1 MVSIFQWRESLSHI
15 PVPQGQCIKLFL
27 LCFRLL
33 FFIILLIFTKVRN
46 KRLCFCNCSVPQHQF
61 IILFFLFLLRGILA
75 QIRDKRK
82 SFCHCP
88 VSKFQLIKLISISL
102 FIAFLVIFRGPIF
115 LIFFLILTKVFHL
128 RQGLCDSSIS

>member
-1 MVSIFQWRESLSHI
+1 M
-15 PVPQGQCIKLFL
+15 G
-27 LCFRLL
+27 FRLIIV
-33 FFIILLIFTKVRN
+33 IILLILTKVRD
-46 KRLCFCNCSVPQHQF
+46 KRLSFCDCSVPQLQF

-102 FIAFLVIFRGPIF
+102 FITFLIIFRGPIF
-115 LIFFLILTKVFHL
+115 LIFLLILTKVFHL
-128 RQGLCDSSIS
+128 RQCLCYSSIS